1 MQMNQTGPLP
11 RTEVLLFAGFDDLDA
26 IAPLEILTEAGFPVT
41 IVRPPA
47 DPPRLRSSHGLSID
61 VDATLSEDPELVIVP
76 GGGWLDGAPDGV
88 RAQCAGE
95 LPALLAVLHR
105 RGTVLAS
112 VCTGAMLLA
121 AAGVLTGRPAVT
133 NRQALGDLAA
143 AGADVQ
149 RSARVV
155 DAGDV
160 VTSGGPAAS
169 LDLGIALV
177 DRFAGP
183 LAAAD
188 TEARIEHE
196 RVGPVLV
203 STPAA

>member
-1 MQMNQTGPLP
+1 MNQTGPLP

-41 IVRPPA
+41 IVRPPS
-47 DPPRLRSSHGLSID
+47 DPPRLRSSHGLSIE
-61 VDATLSEDPELVIVP
+61 VDDTLSDDPELVIVP

-88 RAQCAGE
+88 RPQCAGE
-95 LPALLAVLHR
+95 LPALLAGLHR
-105 RGTVLAS
+105 RGAVLAS

-133 NRQALGDLAA
+133 NRQALDDLAA

-160 VTSGGPAAS
+160 VTSGGPAAA

-177 DRFAGP
+177 ERFAGAR
-183 LAAAD
+183 AAAD
-188 TEARIEHE
+188 AEARIEHE
-196 RVGPVLV
+196 RVGKVLV